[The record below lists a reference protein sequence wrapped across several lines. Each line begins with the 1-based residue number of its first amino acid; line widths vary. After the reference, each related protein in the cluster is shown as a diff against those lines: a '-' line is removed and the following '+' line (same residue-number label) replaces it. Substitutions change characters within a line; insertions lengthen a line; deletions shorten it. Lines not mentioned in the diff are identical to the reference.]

1 MWLVHSTWNFL
12 GHTWNNVSSC
22 ACPNS
27 SERKNWKI
35 GKAPVKGRY
44 SDGLR
49 TGELDASK
57 YWRTWVQPWW
67 RGGGWG
73 ACVSLITVFQHLKCH
88 YYKDGDTSFV
98 RMHGGET
105 THTFLQGK
113 FHLDIRNIIFPVEV
127 MKSFNKLSRGVVES
141 PSLEISKGVL
151 TEPWTT

>member
-1 MWLVHSTWNFL
+1 MSWAASIRANPRYKVVWLVHSTWNFL

-73 ACVSLITVFQHLKCH
+73 ACVSLISLPAPKMSLLQRRRYFLCKNAWWWDNTHVSSGEIPSGYKKHNLSCGSNEIFQ
-88 YYKDGDTSFV
+88 
-98 RMHGGET
+98 
-105 THTFLQGK
+105 
-113 FHLDIRNIIFPVEV
+113 
-127 MKSFNKLSRGVVES
+127 
-141 PSLEISKGVL
+141 
-151 TEPWTT
+151 